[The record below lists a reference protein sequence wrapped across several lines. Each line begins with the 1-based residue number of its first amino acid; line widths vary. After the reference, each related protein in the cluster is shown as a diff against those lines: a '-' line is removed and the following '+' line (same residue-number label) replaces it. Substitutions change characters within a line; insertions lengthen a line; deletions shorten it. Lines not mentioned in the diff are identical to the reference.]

1 MRFRVPDAKVAA
13 AHDQE
18 PESADPPVPASPPL
32 VPTTP
37 AHPEDACPVCGE
49 RQYWRAITGPFRC
62 YRCDPPPQ
70 PDDVSVE
77 GWWYVAP

>member
-1 MRFRVPDAKVAA
+1 MRFHAPDAKIAA

-18 PESADPPVPASPPL
+18 PEIADPPVSARLPL
-32 VPTTP
+32 APTTP
-37 AHPEDACPVCGE
+37 PHPEDACPYCGD

-62 YRCDPPPQ
+62 HRCDPPPKL
-70 PDDVSVE
+70 DDISVE